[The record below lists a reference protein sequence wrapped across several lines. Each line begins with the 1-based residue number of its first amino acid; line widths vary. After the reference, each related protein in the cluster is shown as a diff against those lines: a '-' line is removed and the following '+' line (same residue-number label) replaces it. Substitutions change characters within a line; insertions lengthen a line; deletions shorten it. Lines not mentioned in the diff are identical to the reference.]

1 MPRPAKEID
10 VAFLVF
16 VERYA
21 TDLIKWDILT
31 FFAHNP
37 DFLIPASKTAKHLGR
52 SVHSIRPELGDLAL
66 MGILS
71 QTHMP
76 DGQTLYQLTK
86 EPRLRKMALKLAE
99 RMTTSTT
106 N

>member
-1 MPRPAKEID
+1 MAHPSKEID

-31 FFAHNP
+31 FFARNP
-37 DFLIPASKTAKHLGR
+37 DFPIPASKTAKHLGR
-52 SVHSIRPELGDLAL
+52 SVHSIRPELGDLAML
-66 MGILS
+66 GILNQS
-71 QTHMP
+71 HKQN
-76 DGQTLYQLTK
+76 GQTVYRLTQ
-86 EPRLRKMALKLAE
+86 EPQLRKIILRLIEQTA
-99 RMTTSTT
+99 TSPI

>member
-1 MPRPAKEID
+1 MTRPGKEID

-31 FFAHNP
+31 LFAHNP
-37 DFLIPASKTAKHLGR
+37 DFPMPASKTAKHLGR

-66 MGILS
+66 LGILNQS
-71 QTHMP
+71 HKQN
-76 DGQTLYQLTK
+76 GQAVYRLTK
-86 EPRLRKMALKLAE
+86 EPQLRKMALKLVEQTA
-99 RMTTSTT
+99 TSPIS
-106 N
+106 